1 MMEIAASSECGNTPY
16 FSFYSFFF
24 KDGQGPV
31 IRLPVKVFVQ
41 YFLEHI
47 KIADLSKQGHG
58 RTQLQVI
65 GESKDMGCVV
75 GIQIQQGAGNLDEV
89 ATQIRICQKV
99 LGFLPGPNGLVLG
112 CMCYAEAVDLRKDVP
127 HPMAAFFSV
136 LYLRERCGKTALL
149 CVCKTL

>member
-47 KIADLSKQGHG
+47 KIAGLAYVLMKIQSGQAFV
-58 RTQLQVI
+58 TVFACLQ
-65 GESKDMGCVV
+65 
-75 GIQIQQGAGNLDEV
+75 
-89 ATQIRICQKV
+89 
-99 LGFLPGPNGLVLG
+99 P
-112 CMCYAEAVDLRKDVP
+112 
-127 HPMAAFFSV
+127 
-136 LYLRERCGKTALL
+136 
-149 CVCKTL
+149 